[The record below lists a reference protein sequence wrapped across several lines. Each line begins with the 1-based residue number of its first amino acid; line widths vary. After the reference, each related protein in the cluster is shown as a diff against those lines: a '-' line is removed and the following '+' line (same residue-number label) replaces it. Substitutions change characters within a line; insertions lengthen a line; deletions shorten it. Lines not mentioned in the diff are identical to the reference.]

1 LIKVLEKAEKLLAM
15 GQWQSAAELYRASIP
30 NASNELKPIL
40 LYNLGSILSQ
50 NQMQA
55 EAEEVYRSAIF
66 LKPDFVQAWFNL
78 GSTIEGAGRKQNAI
92 TIWQSMLDHPLVGK
106 HIDPEMYTM
115 VLNAQ
120 GRIHEEIREFE
131 KAEAYLL
138 ESLLTNPKQPNVI
151 QHWVHLRQKQ
161 CKWPVY
167 ADVKGVDKGELLKWT
182 SPLAMLSA
190 SDDPGMQLATAIR
203 FVHEKVNMRVP
214 TFTSGKPLPFPGGRK
229 LRLGFLSSD
238 FCLHAVS
245 LLTVELFELLDK
257 SKFEVF
263 GFCWSREDGSV
274 LRNRVISA
282 MDHHIRIAAMS
293 DAEAAKCIYDQGI
306 DVLVDLQGI
315 TSGARPDI
323 LSYRPAPIQM
333 TYLGFPGTTGHPCI
347 DYVIA
352 DKFLI
357 PEDLKPFYTEE
368 PFYMPEVFQCSDRQR
383 PVGKTPDKAT
393 YNLPEDKFI
402 YCTFNNNYKFT
413 PEIFK
418 AWMRIVAATPN
429 SIFWLLEDNE
439 WSKASLI
446 QEAAKLGVAADRLIF
461 AGRVAPEDYLARY
474 KLADLFLDAYP
485 FNGGT
490 TANDALFVRLPV
502 LDLI

>member
-1 LIKVLEKAEKLLAM
+1 
-15 GQWQSAAELYRASIP
+15 
-30 NASNELKPIL
+30 
-40 LYNLGSILSQ
+40 
-50 NQMQA
+50 
-55 EAEEVYRSAIF
+55 
-66 LKPDFVQAWFNL
+66 
-78 GSTIEGAGRKQNAI
+78 
-92 TIWQSMLDHPLVGK
+92 
-106 HIDPEMYTM
+106 
-115 VLNAQ
+115 
-120 GRIHEEIREFE
+120 
-131 KAEAYLL
+131 
-138 ESLLTNPKQPNVI
+138 
-151 QHWVHLRQKQ
+151 
-161 CKWPVY
+161 
-167 ADVKGVDKGELLKWT
+167 
-182 SPLAMLSA
+182 
-190 SDDPGMQLATAIR
+190 
-203 FVHEKVNMRVP
+203 
-214 TFTSGKPLPFPGGRK
+214 
-229 LRLGFLSSD
+229 
-238 FCLHAVS
+238 
-245 LLTVELFELLDK
+245 
-257 SKFEVF
+257 
-263 GFCWSREDGSV
+263 
-274 LRNRVISA
+274 
-282 MDHHIRIAAMS
+282 
-293 DAEAAKCIYDQGI
+293 
-306 DVLVDLQGI
+306 
-315 TSGARPDI
+315 
-323 LSYRPAPIQM
+323 M

-429 SIFWLLEDNE
+429 SVFWLLEDNE

-502 LDLI
+502 LTYSGRTFSSRMAGSLLNALDMPELITFSLADYEKRAIELGTNKAFFEKVKKKLVRNAKTSPLFDMPRFVKSFEKELFKVATATTHPNK